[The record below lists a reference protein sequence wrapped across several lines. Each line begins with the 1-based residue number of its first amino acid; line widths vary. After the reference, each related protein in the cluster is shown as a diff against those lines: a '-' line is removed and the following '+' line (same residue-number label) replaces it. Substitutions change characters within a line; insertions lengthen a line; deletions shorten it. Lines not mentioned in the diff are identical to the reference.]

1 MFRSSREGP
10 TEEKA
15 GGRTSI
21 WLGTAL
27 VAAVGLLLG
36 PLALA
41 SSAATRPHATT
52 PVQGSYVSVIPARV
66 AGTVSTSV
74 PIAAAATVNVQVTG
88 TTSPVPAGASAAV
101 VNVTAVN
108 PTANGFLTVF
118 PEGLATTPLVSN
130 LNFTIGTNVANL
142 VTVPLSAAGGI
153 SIFNSA
159 GTTGVDVDVEGY
171 YTSTPSTNGSGLY
184 NAISPVRALG
194 TLAVGTAIA
203 GGTSQAVTVAG
214 IAGVPANATA
224 VVVNVTAG
232 HSTLPSFLT
241 VYPAGAASVPTA
253 STLNFG
259 AQVKNA
265 AIANRATVTVGN
277 AGQIEVFN
285 HTGTV
290 NVDVDVDGYYSGAG
304 GVGSYFVPLTTPIR
318 VTDTRTGV
326 NGNAIPAATSESFN
340 LATTASGIP
349 ATASSVVANVTV
361 IPGNANGFL
370 TVYPG
375 TSTTT
380 VPVASDVNWTPTL
393 LPPATALGVA
403 NFTIADTA
411 GTGSVE
417 VYNGPKNGATINLLI
432 DAFGYFGPPTTP
444 VNTVALKATPN
455 QVLNNGTSTSA
466 ITATVDGPSGYM
478 LGDSVSV
485 ALVGTPAAACG
496 TILPASIVTNA
507 VGVASF
513 TYTSSTT
520 VGFCAITATEAAQG
534 AKGSA
539 TVAQVTVVPPS
550 SFYAIGVVASPVSI
564 PANGTSTS
572 TVTATV
578 TGQDLALV
586 PGDEVMFSISPTATC
601 GTFTAVVTGSGTD
614 TIVTGG
620 QEAFVNTGVLT
631 GLLPGAAGLTYT
643 SSATPGTC
651 TVTAQE
657 ANQGL
662 SSTTTITQT
671 QVGYG
676 ITLAA
681 VPSELVTGGGN
692 QSLLTATVTYNGAPV
707 VSDFVQFAVLAGS
720 PTGTVCG
727 TVPTL
732 AGTPGVPTGNTGIA
746 GAAVISYTPGSA
758 STEGFCPIT
767 ATEVNTGATVTT
779 YVTQTNPTST
789 VNKLVLSA
797 VPTTIP
803 ADGTTFSTI
812 SAGITGASGSAI
824 ASDPVMFAFL
834 GDCGTPASGVVE
846 FGATASTGAAATYA
860 YTASHTAGVCTVT
873 ATEAYG
879 GATGTTTIT
888 QGPVVYTVVVAA
900 TPPTI
905 TGNGLTTSTI
915 TATVTNTY
923 GVLAGTDTVHFAV
936 TTTNGTTCGS
946 LSAPSAVTGGTGV
959 ATVTYN
965 SSPFA
970 GFCTITAIEQTTLGS
985 GSTQVD
991 QTSV

>member
-1 MFRSSREGP
+1 
-10 TEEKA
+10 
-15 GGRTSI
+15 
-21 WLGTAL
+21 
-27 VAAVGLLLG
+27 
-36 PLALA
+36 
-41 SSAATRPHATT
+41 
-52 PVQGSYVSVIPARV
+52 
-66 AGTVSTSV
+66 
-74 PIAAAATVNVQVTG
+74 
-88 TTSPVPAGASAAV
+88 
-101 VNVTAVN
+101 
-108 PTANGFLTVF
+108 
-118 PEGLATTPLVSN
+118 
-130 LNFTIGTNVANL
+130 
-142 VTVPLSAAGGI
+142 
-153 SIFNSA
+153 
-159 GTTGVDVDVEGY
+159 
-171 YTSTPSTNGSGLY
+171 
-184 NAISPVRALG
+184 
-194 TLAVGTAIA
+194 
-203 GGTSQAVTVAG
+203 
-214 IAGVPANATA
+214 
-224 VVVNVTAG
+224 
-232 HSTLPSFLT
+232 
-241 VYPAGAASVPTA
+241 
-253 STLNFG
+253 
-259 AQVKNA
+259 
-265 AIANRATVTVGN
+265 
-277 AGQIEVFN
+277 
-285 HTGTV
+285 
-290 NVDVDVDGYYSGAG
+290 
-304 GVGSYFVPLTTPIR
+304 
-318 VTDTRTGV
+318 
-326 NGNAIPAATSESFN
+326 
-340 LATTASGIP
+340 
-349 ATASSVVANVTV
+349 VVANVTV

-380 VPVASDVNWTPTL
+380 VPVASDVNWTPTTL
-393 LPPATALGVA
+393 SPATALGVS

-432 DAFGYFGPPTTP
+432 DDFGYFGPPTTP

-455 QVLNNGTSTSA
+455 QVLNNGTSTST
-466 ITATVDGPSGYM
+466 ITATVDGPTGYM

-520 VGFCAITATEAAQG
+520 VGFCTVTATEAAQG
-534 AKGSA
+534 AKGTA
-539 TVAQVTVVPPS
+539 IVDQVTVVPPS
-550 SFYAIGVVASPVSI
+550 SFYAIGVVATPPSI
-564 PANGTSTS
+564 PANTTSTS

-601 GTFTAVVTGSGTD
+601 GTFTGITAGTGVLVTGA
-614 TIVTGG
+614 
-620 QEAFVNTGVLT
+620 QEAFVDTGTLGT
-631 GLLPGAAGLTYT
+631 SGLTYT
-643 SSATPGTC
+643 SSGTPGTC

-662 SSTTTITQT
+662 SGTTTITQT

-681 VPSELVTGGGN
+681 VPSELVAGGGN
-692 QSLLTATVTYNGAPV
+692 QSLLTATVTFNGVAVASDDVKFV
-707 VSDFVQFAVLAGS
+707 VVGGS

-727 TVPTL
+727 TVPTA
-732 AGTPGVPTGNTGIA
+732 AGTPGVPTGPTGT
-746 GAAVISYTPGSA
+746 AAIYYTPGSA
-758 STEGFCPIT
+758 STEGFCQIT
-767 ATEVNTGATVTT
+767 ATEVNTGAPATT

-824 ASDPVMFAFL
+824 ASDPVMYAFS
-834 GDCGTPASGVVE
+834 GDCGTPGNGVVE

-860 YTASHTAGVCTVT
+860 YTASTTAGVCTVT

-879 GATGTTTIT
+879 GAIGTTTIT

-905 TGNGLTTSTI
+905 TGNGLTTSSI

-936 TTTNGTTCGS
+936 TATNGNTCGT
-946 LSAPSAVTGGTGV
+946 LSAPSGVTGATGV
-959 ATVTYN
+959 ATVIYN
-965 SSPFA
+965 SSPAA

-985 GSTQVD
+985 GSTQID